1 MSNENQIR
9 LNQFGS
15 AALAMQMRP
24 PFWMMRMV
32 SLGICVMTL
41 IAIIFACF
49 AEMDV
54 VVTAQGKVI
63 PTGKSKVVQ
72 SLETGVVRS
81 IFVRDGQ
88 QVKAGDILLQL
99 DPTSTGAD
107 RSRLQRE
114 YWESEAEIARANA
127 VLAGRSELSKLVG
140 MPADIALNQTAILQS
155 RLLEQRA
162 KLAGLDADI
171 GKRGAD
177 ADAIGSSLEQLRSSL
192 PLIQEKHAM
201 RTELA
206 KTGHIAKTSV
216 LETQM
221 ELMNAQ
227 KEQAVQGNRLKE
239 SKASQQSALE
249 QRAQADAEF
258 RSRTSSELMEATKKR
273 DATRQELVKAN
284 QRLELQTLKAPIDGV
299 VQQLAV
305 TTVGGVVTAAQPL
318 LTVVPTDSPLEL
330 EAQVL
335 NRDIGHVHV
344 GQRVI
349 NKVETYDFTRY
360 GYIEG
365 EVQWVGTDAVQD
377 QKLGL
382 VYPIRVKLAQMRTP
396 NNVNGN
402 PGLVTAGMN
411 ITADIR
417 VDQRRLIEYLI
428 APMLRYKQEALR
440 ER

>member
-1 MSNENQIR
+1 MKTESPMSF
-9 LNQFGS
+9 NQFGS
-15 AALAMQMRP
+15 PALAMQMRP
-24 PFWMMRMV
+24 PFWVMRMV
-32 SLGICVMTL
+32 SLGICAMTL
-41 IAIIFACF
+41 MAIVFACL
-49 AEMDV
+49 AEMDI

-63 PTGKSKVVQ
+63 PAGKSKVIQ
-72 SLETGVVRS
+72 PLETGIVRS

-99 DPTSTGAD
+99 DPTNTGAD

-114 YWESEAEIARANA
+114 YWEGEAEVARANA
-127 VLAGRSELSKLVG
+127 LLSGRTELARVPG
-140 MPADIALNQTAILQS
+140 MPSDIALNQTAILQS

-192 PLIQEKHAM
+192 PLIQQKHAM
-201 RTELA
+201 REELA
-206 KTGHIAKTSV
+206 RTGHIARTSV
-216 LETQM
+216 IETQM

-239 SKASQQSALE
+239 SKASQQASLE
-249 QRAQADAEF
+249 QRTQAEAEF
-258 RSRTSSELMEATKKR
+258 RSRISSELMEATKKR
-273 DATRQELVKAN
+273 DSTRQELVKAN
-284 QRLELQTLKAPIDGV
+284 QRLELQTLKAPIDGT

-318 LTVVPTDSPLEL
+318 LTIVPTDSPLEL

-382 VYPIRVKLAQMRTP
+382 VYPIRVKLAQMQTP
-396 NNVNGN
+396 NRVNGN

-417 VDQRRLIEYLI
+417 ADHRRLIEYFI
-428 APMLRYKQEALR
+428 APLLRYKQEALR

>member
-1 MSNENQIR
+1 MKNEKQVS

-15 AALAMQMRP
+15 AALALQMRP
-24 PFWMMRMV
+24 PFWVMRMV
-32 SLGICVMTL
+32 SIGICFMTL
-41 IAIIFACF
+41 IAIVFACL

-63 PTGKSKVVQ
+63 PAGKSKVVQ

-114 YWESEAEIARANA
+114 YWEGEAEVARASA
-127 VLAGRSELSKLVG
+127 LLGGRTELAKIPG
-140 MPADIALNQTAILQS
+140 MPADITLNQTAILQS

-192 PLIQEKHAM
+192 PLIQQKHAM
-201 RTELA
+201 REELA
-206 KTGHIAKTSV
+206 KTGHIARTSV

-239 SKASQQSALE
+239 SKASQQAALE
-249 QRAQADAEF
+249 QRAQAEAEF
-258 RSRTSSELMEATKKR
+258 RSRISSELMEATRKR

-284 QRLELQTLKAPIDGV
+284 QRLELQTLKAPIDGT

-318 LTVVPTDSPLEL
+318 LTVVPTDSALEL

-335 NRDIGHVHV
+335 NRDIGHVRV

-382 VYPIRVKLAQMRTP
+382 VYPIRVKLAQMQTP
-396 NNVNGN
+396 NRVNGN
-402 PGLVTAGMN
+402 PGLVAAGMN

-417 VDQRRLIEYLI
+417 ADQRRLIEYFI
-428 APMLRYKQEALR
+428 APLLRYKQEALR